1 MCCGKYS
8 LIIDIVELNIVVVNY
23 MCKSCRVPR
32 NEDLFYGNMVDLG
45 SSTDD
50 SVLTYCTC
58 DNYDITAPQCGR
70 KAVSDTTA
78 DFVEPR
84 THVSLI
90 VPVRSSRRR
99 RRDAA
104 DVAGSG
110 KDFLLN
116 NRTPHPRHKDKSYKY
131 V

>member
-1 MCCGKYS
+1 MA
-8 LIIDIVELNIVVVNY
+8 
-23 MCKSCRVPR
+23 
-32 NEDLFYGNMVDLG
+32 DLS

-104 DVAGSG
+104 TDFASSG
-110 KDFLLN
+110 EGDGRLEDKGLGK
-116 NRTPHPRHKDKSYKY
+116 PHPWRTNNWR
-131 V
+131 